1 MVDEELMKYSRELE
15 EDLDGAIYHPDP
27 DHKSET
33 GKNWAGCMK
42 RESNEKVPKLV
53 IKMPHWKKNN

>member
-1 MVDEELMKYSRELE
+1 MDDNEELVKYSRELE

-33 GKNWAGCMK
+33 GKNGP
-42 RESNEKVPKLV
+42 VV
-53 IKMPHWKKNN
+53 